1 MNQLNDDGTCCKHC
15 KDCITFNYERIGENG
30 KKQNFVYCYGGMDR
44 VHDAKWYIDNSGYAR
59 STNKINN
66 GKAVLFH
73 TFFKKNEWNVIDH
86 INGYRNDNRLCNLRE
101 CTLLQNMHNLHTDKH
116 SEFPGVMFNKRT
128 KKWYAVTQVK
138 AVRGVKQFG
147 TYGYFG
153 KDAYQYCHFLK
164 CKEKNV
170 VAFTMKNVR
179 ADETY
184 EQLFVAYNAN
194 KKEVKINLPDGETY
208 VLLADESSA
217 TREKEGKEIKDFVL
231 LKPQSA
237 MICGKPQQKN

>member
-147 TYGYFG
+147 TYDTEVEAYHAYVTGLAELGLKVNEYT
-153 KDAYQYCHFLK
+153 DAH
-164 CKEKNV
+164 KEYLDWLSNRKQ
-170 VAFTMKNVR
+170 T
-179 ADETY
+179 T
-184 EQLFVAYNAN
+184 L
-194 KKEVKINLPDGETY
+194 I
-208 VLLADESSA
+208 
-217 TREKEGKEIKDFVL
+217 
-231 LKPQSA
+231 
-237 MICGKPQQKN
+237 